1 MGSEILLLDSWV
13 SMFGMRVRIALAE
26 KGIKY
31 EYREEDLRSKSPLLL
46 KMNPVH
52 KKVPVLI
59 HNGKPVSESLNAVQY
74 IDETWKDISPLL
86 PSDPYYRSRS
96 RFWADFVDK
105 KIWSSGRKLWRTNGE
120 KLEEAKIEFIESLKP
135 LEGNL
140 GDNKPYFG
148 GETFGFL
155 DIAFVP
161 FYCWFY
167 VYETFGNFTIEPHCP
182 MLIEWATRCLQKESV
197 SKSLPEQLKIYD
209 FVLQVKKIY
218 RKD

>member
-1 MGSEILLLDSWV
+1 MDDEVVLLDFCP
-13 SMFGMRVRIALAE
+13 SMFCARIKIALAE
-26 KGIKY
+26 KGVKY
-31 EYREEDLRSKSPLLL
+31 DCKEQDLLGNMKSQMLVEL
-46 KMNPVH
+46 NPVL
-52 KKVPVLI
+52 KKVPILI
-59 HNGKPVSESLNAVQY
+59 HNGKAVCESLIIVEY
-74 IDETWKDISPLL
+74 IDEVWSDKAPLL
-86 PSDPYYRSRS
+86 PSDPYQRSQAK
-96 RFWADFVDK
+96 FWANFIDK

-182 MLIEWATRCLQKESV
+182 MLIE
-197 SKSLPEQLKIYD
+197 
-209 FVLQVKKIY
+209 
-218 RKD
+218 